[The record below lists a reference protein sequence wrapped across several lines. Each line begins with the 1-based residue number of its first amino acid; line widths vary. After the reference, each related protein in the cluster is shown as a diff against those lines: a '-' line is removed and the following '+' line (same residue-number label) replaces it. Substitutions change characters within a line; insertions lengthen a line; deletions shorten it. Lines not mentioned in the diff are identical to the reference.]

1 MTSGESQASGG
12 AGEIIWA
19 PLLLRPRQV
28 IVRWTGATAHDLH
41 WGDGTITRNVPAG
54 RAMLH
59 AYTAAG
65 VYTVSAATGEAVQAA
80 GQLMVRDDPTPNVAP
95 GHAPDNPA
103 FARLTFNEPAT
114 APAGGVLVSRYE
126 VAWGDGSDPV
136 QVTGTPGTYVERA
149 LPDGSY
155 TVKVTDLATRRVARL
170 PVTVTSPAPDPDF
183 RLTYDSADAS
193 GMTVVAEC
201 RAKQAG
207 KDALLDWDDD
217 GDADVFTAVG
227 QTKSHVY
234 STAGA
239 RIVQAYYADGSTDG
253 GAWDVEVPQA
263 KGRLTKPVSEIIAR
277 PDLFDDQAIWAR
289 WAGSITAYTLSW
301 GDGTSDRMA
310 PWQPPKRHRYPDYG
324 RYLITGENELG
335 HTRELWV
342 ELEAPPRDEGDPEV
356 TGGELEVAVTWASPP
371 RAGAWRVEWPDW
383 SPETLTPAQG
393 ARYARPALPGRRQ
406 VVATHVTSGHAA
418 GGVATVTDR
427 PYGVD
432 FDIQVDGRTV
442 RVRRTQPE
450 APEPAGRDRWWRV
463 WWGDEWDLNPDS
475 TAPFRRPEPLPDDT
489 WTSHTYDQ
497 PGLYFIEVG
506 SPGQGTGIVYSR
518 VKQVIIP

>member
-1 MTSGESQASGG
+1 MAL
-12 AGEIIWA
+12 GEIIWA

-65 VYTVSAATGEAVQAA
+65 VYTVSAATGEAVQAV

-103 FARLTFNEPAT
+103 FVRLTFNEPAT

-136 QVTGTPGTYVERA
+136 QVTGTPGTFTERA

-155 TVKVTDLATRRVARL
+155 TVKVTDLATRRIARL
-170 PVTVTSPAPDPDF
+170 PVSVTSPAADPDF
-183 RLTYDSADAS
+183 RLTYDGTDTS

-201 RAKQAG
+201 LAKQAG

-217 GDADVFTAVG
+217 GAADVFTAVG
-227 QTKSHVY
+227 QKASHRY
-234 STAGA
+234 GTAGP
-239 RIVQAYYADGSTDG
+239 RIVQGYYADGSTDG
-253 GAWDVEVPQA
+253 GAWDVEVPQK

-277 PDLFDDQAIWAR
+277 PDPFDDRAIWAR
-289 WAGSITAYTLSW
+289 WAGSVTAYTLAW
-301 GDGTSDRMA
+301 GDGTSDRMTS
-310 PWQPPKRHRYPDYG
+310 WQPPKRHVYPAYG
-324 RYLITGENELG
+324 RYLITGTNELG
-335 HTRELWV
+335 HSKELWI
-342 ELEAPPRDEGDPEV
+342 ELAAPTGEGDPEI
-356 TGGELEVAVTWASPP
+356 TGGQLEVALRWPQAAA
-371 RAGAWRVEWPDW
+371 AGSWRVEWPDW
-383 SPETLTPAQG
+383 PAEEITPTAG
-393 ARYARPALPGRRQ
+393 EPYVRPALPGRRQ
-406 VVATHVTSGHAA
+406 VVATHVESGHTARA
-418 GGVATVTDR
+418 VATVTDR

-442 RVRRTQPE
+442 KVRRTLPE
-450 APEPAGRDRWWRV
+450 VPEPPGRWWRV
-463 WWGDEWDLNPDS
+463 WWGDEWDLDPAS
-475 TAPFRRPEPLPDDT
+475 AAPFRRPEALPDDT
-489 WTSHTYDQ
+489 WVSHTYDQ
-497 PGLYFIEVG
+497 PGAYFIEVG
-506 SPGQGTGIVYSR
+506 SPSQGGLVYYR
-518 VKQVIIP
+518 VKQVTIP